1 MDLFTYPKE
10 KIFRYNHFGRYL
22 RTKYGYTVHKVNIDA
37 GFTCPN
43 RDKETATGGCIYCDN
58 RAFNKHSYHEIEK
71 SVRQQLSEGI
81 AQKKRIYKIDKVI
94 AYFQAYTNTY
104 ENSEYLKKQYD
115 LIREFPEIMGLS
127 IGTRPDCID
136 NEKLDLIESYADDYI
151 VWVEYGLQSANDK
164 TLQTINRGHNFQQFL
179 DAIEITKNRKISL
192 CVHLIIGLPGESY
205 DDMMRTADLLSGLPI
220 DGIKLHNMC
229 VVKDTRL
236 HEMYM
241 DGSFKPMGFDEYI
254 QTSVDFLERIPYEI
268 TVQRLTADSPP
279 DIFVSPEWANDR
291 FSIVNAIENEFI
303 RRDSFQ
309 GIKC

>member
-58 RAFNKHSYHEIEK
+58 RAFNKHAYHDVEK
-71 SVRQQLSEGI
+71 SIRQQLQEGI
-81 AQKKRIYKIDKVI
+81 AQKRRIYKIKKVI

-104 ENSEYLKKQYD
+104 ENSDYLKKQYD

-136 NEKLDLIESYADDYI
+136 NEKLDLIESYSDDYA

-164 TLQTINRGHNFQQFL
+164 TLEAINRGHDFQQFL
-179 DAIEITKNRKISL
+179 DAIELTKNRNLSI
-192 CVHLIIGLPGESY
+192 CVHLIIGLPGETHE
-205 DDMMRTADLLSGLPI
+205 DMMRTANLLAGLPI
-220 DGIKLHNMC
+220 NGIKLHNMC
-229 VVKDTRL
+229 VVKGTRL
-236 HEMYM
+236 DEMYQQ
-241 DGSFKPMGFDEYI
+241 GFFKPMEFDEYI

-291 FSIVNAIENEFI
+291 FKIVNAIENEFI

>member
-58 RAFNKHSYHEIEK
+58 RAFNKHAYPEIEK
-71 SVRQQLSEGI
+71 SVRQQLAEGI

-104 ENSEYLKKQYD
+104 ENSEFLKKQYD

-164 TLQTINRGHNFQQFL
+164 TLETINRGHNFQQFL

-236 HEMYM
+236 HEMYI

>member
-1 MDLFTYPKE
+1 
-10 KIFRYNHFGRYL
+10 
-22 RTKYGYTVHKVNIDA
+22 
-37 GFTCPN
+37 
-43 RDKETATGGCIYCDN
+43 
-58 RAFNKHSYHEIEK
+58 
-71 SVRQQLSEGI
+71 
-81 AQKKRIYKIDKVI
+81 
-94 AYFQAYTNTY
+94 
-104 ENSEYLKKQYD
+104 LKKQYD